1 MEKNEKV
8 AVYPGSFDPITLGH
22 VDIIQ
27 RALKIFDRLVILVL
41 ENSRKEAMLFSTKE
55 KIEMIKISTKN
66 MKNIEIDSFEGL
78 LVDYLKKKKID
89 FVIRG
94 MRALSDFDFE
104 FQMAMVN
111 KKLDPEMETVFI
123 MTDKKYFYLNSSS
136 VRELAK
142 YGASISDM
150 VPKEIEGMIKNKFRT
165 DTN

>member
-1 MEKNEKV
+1 MAKNERV

-22 VDIIQ
+22 IDIIR

-41 ENSRKEAMLFSTKE
+41 ENPRKEAVLFPTKE
-55 KIEMIKISTKN
+55 KMNMIKISTKD
-66 MKNIEIDSFEGL
+66 MKNVEVDSFEGL

-94 MRALSDFDFE
+94 MRALSDFDLE

-111 KKLDPEMETVFI
+111 KSLDPAMETVFI
-123 MTDKKYFYLNSSS
+123 MTDKKYFYLNSST

-142 YGASISDM
+142 YGASISNM
-150 VPKEIEGMIKNKFRT
+150 VPKEIEVLIKKKFAE
-165 DTN
+165 